1 MPADPNNKPF
11 PFGPPPT
18 PPQPAIAVE
27 APTGDGGPIDRPTVI
42 NVLPADPKLAEPLP
56 DAEITE
62 ILDGMMIP
70 NEESSKRMAEEIEKD
85 RGGNPKAV

>member
-1 MPADPNNKPF
+1 MPADPNDKPF

-27 APTGDGGPIDRPTVI
+27 APTVI

-56 DAEITE
+56 DAEIAE

-70 NEESSKRMAEEIEKD
+70 NAESIKRMAYEIKKA
-85 RGGNPKAV
+85 RGSANPAELG

>member
-1 MPADPNNKPF
+1 MPDQHPF
-11 PFGPPPT
+11 SPTGNPT
-18 PPQPAIAVE
+18 PTSGPVSAAVE
-27 APTGDGGPIDRPTVI
+27 APTVI

-70 NEESSKRMAEEIEKD
+70 NEESVKRMAYEIKQA
-85 RGGNPKAV
+85 RGGNPNEI

>member
-1 MPADPNNKPF
+1 MPADPNDKPF

-27 APTGDGGPIDRPTVI
+27 APTVI

-70 NEESSKRMAEEIEKD
+70 NEESVKRMAYEIKQA
-85 RGGNPKAV
+85 RGGNPNAV

>member
-1 MPADPNNKPF
+1 MPADPNDKPF

-27 APTGDGGPIDRPTVI
+27 APTVI

-85 RGGNPKAV
+85 RGGNPNAV

>member
-1 MPADPNNKPF
+1 MPADPNDKPF

-27 APTGDGGPIDRPTVI
+27 APTVI

-70 NEESSKRMAEEIEKD
+70 NEESVKRMAYEIKQA

>member
-27 APTGDGGPIDRPTVI
+27 APTVI
-42 NVLPADPKLAEPLP
+42 NVLPADPKLAAPLP

-70 NEESSKRMAEEIEKD
+70 NEESVKRMAYEIKQA
-85 RGGNPKAV
+85 RGGNPNAV